1 MKRVILAGIVGGI
14 GMFIWS
20 FIAHD
25 VLPLGREGIKELPNE
40 SAAIAGL
47 QEGTGDQRG
56 LYLFPGLGL
65 GPNPTHAQQSEA
77 MKNMNDKLAKSPSGL
92 LMYYPAGREMNM
104 GQLLGVEFATECL
117 EALLALFLLSQTV
130 LAGFGKKF
138 GFIFLAGI
146 LAAIA
151 TNVSYW
157 NWYGFPK
164 HYVGAYILTQVVG
177 FAVVGL
183 VGAPLVRTKSSQA

>member
-1 MKRVILAGIVGGI
+1 MNRVILAAIVGGI

-20 FIAHD
+20 YIAHD
-25 VLPLGREGIKELPNE
+25 VLPLGEEGIKELPNE
-40 SAAIAGL
+40 AATIAGL
-47 QEGTGDQRG
+47 QTGTGDKRG
-56 LYLFPGLGL
+56 LYMFGLGL
-65 GPNPTHAQQSEA
+65 SENPTPEEKNTA
-77 MKNMNDKLAKSPSGL
+77 MKEINERFAKSPSGL
-92 LMYYPAGREMNM
+92 LLYIPAGRQMNM
-104 GQLLGVEFATECL
+104 GRLLGVEFGTEFV

-138 GFIFLAGI
+138 GFIFVAGI

-164 HYVGAYILTQVVG
+164 RYIAAYILIQVIG